1 MGGEVGTDS
10 DYSVLGKESM
20 FNKKDERR
28 KLHNQA
34 TRMYTHTITKHVLY
48 GFIWTKNF
56 GVSIIAFLGHMKPI
70 EWRLGITTVNSIVY
84 KSPAPY
90 LIRVPQHLYLTEYDS
105 ACVPQRSNLSFL
117 SLFHDLPTLSI
128 KLIYWLQIKL
138 RWRNLKTDPPTK
150 EKKQFSKLKQSNNL
164 DIVWKR
170 GNYMWCKET

>member
-1 MGGEVGTDS
+1 MVDC
-10 DYSVLGKESM
+10 LLFPNKRQKESRSEWEGRWGRIQIILYWGR
-20 FNKKDERR
+20 NLCLTK
-28 KLHNQA
+28 
-34 TRMYTHTITKHVLY
+34 RMKEENYTIKSHACTHTHTITKHVLY

-90 LIRVPQHLYLTEYDS
+90 LIRVPQHLYLTACDS

-117 SLFHDLPTLSI
+117 SLFHDLPTLSM

-138 RWRNLKTDPPTK
+138 RWRNLKTDPPYK
-150 EKKQFSKLKQSNNL
+150 GKNNNS
-164 DIVWKR
+164 V
-170 GNYMWCKET
+170 N